1 MPATALLAS
10 PVSAALPAR
19 RRLIRSTQSTSITR
33 YFCQMISLSRAFAS
47 TVVTW
52 LVSTL
57 FLFVWS
63 FTLGS
68 WQMQELPL
76 GRIFREL
83 LVLGYLLAAAVFPT
97 CLLIVVPCLRLLP
110 RSSPLWL
117 PKAACL
123 IGSAVGPIAVYI
135 WLVGVRR
142 QFFLPEFHDR
152 VHVQFMV
159 AAALA
164 GITFAL
170 SYSRSLRR
178 LYPTLGSKP
187 A

>member
-1 MPATALLAS
+1 M
-10 PVSAALPAR
+10 
-19 RRLIRSTQSTSITR
+19 
-33 YFCQMISLSRAFAS
+33 FSLSRALIS

-57 FLFVWS
+57 FLFAWS

-68 WQMQELPL
+68 WQIQELPL
-76 GRIFREL
+76 ARIFRDL
-83 LVLGYLLAAAVFPT
+83 LVLGYIVAVAVFPT
-97 CLLIVVPCLRLLP
+97 CLLIVVPCLRFLP

-117 PKAACL
+117 PKVACL
-123 IGSAVGPIAVYI
+123 IGSAVGSNAVYL
-135 WLVGVRR
+135 WFAGFKGK
-142 QFFLPEFHDR
+142 FFLPQFHDR

-178 LYPTLGSKP
+178 LYPSLGRP
-187 A
+187 LA

>member
-1 MPATALLAS
+1 M
-10 PVSAALPAR
+10 
-19 RRLIRSTQSTSITR
+19 
-33 YFCQMISLSRAFAS
+33 FSLSRAFAS

-68 WQMQELPL
+68 FQIYDLPL
-76 GRIFREL
+76 TRVFREL
-83 LVLGYLLAAAVFPT
+83 LVLGYLVGVAVFST

-117 PKAACL
+117 PKAAFL
-123 IGSAVGPIAVYI
+123 IGAAVGSIAVYL
-135 WLVGVRR
+135 WFAGFQRK
-142 QFFLPEFHDR
+142 FFVPEFHDR
-152 VHVQFMV
+152 VHVQFIV
-159 AAALA
+159 SAALA

-178 LYPTLGSKP
+178 LYPSLGNP
-187 A
+187 LP